1 MPKYRILNREEL
13 NILEKDFVQFL
24 VTNGI
29 TANDWE
35 LLKVE
40 EPEKA
45 DAMIGVF
52 SDIVFEKALSK
63 IEFLTKTEATA
74 IICIQF
80 LNDRFKMRGLLADAD
95 SGVDFTVKEAIQKAI
110 LNPPKGLKVVGD
122 EKPFEKDKH
131 QDIFAFMQQGFEIDN
146 GKFFHALE
154 LSQKQTLN

>member
-1 MPKYRILNREEL
+1 MPKYRTLNRDEL
-13 NILEKDFVQFL
+13 NILEQDFVQFL

-35 LLKVE
+35 LLKIE

-45 DAMIGVF
+45 EQMVGLF

-63 IEFLTKTEATA
+63 INYLTKTETTA

-80 LNDRFKMRGLLADAD
+80 SNDGFKMRGLLADAD
-95 SGVDFTVKEAIQKAI
+95 SGIDFTKKEAIKNAI
-110 LNPPKGLKVVGD
+110 VNPPKCLKVVAD

-131 QDIFAFMQQGFEIDN
+131 QDIFAFMQQGFDIDN